1 MNASI
6 QYKNEEG
13 DNFELDDADIS
24 DGQNSEDG
32 KCDKVRLAARFVV
45 TATVF

>member
-13 DNFELDDADIS
+13 DNFELDDADLS

-32 KCDKVRLAARFVV
+32 KCNNVRLATKFVF